1 MKHPKPVQPV
11 QAPQELQTAPPP
23 QQEPANGVPPEGE
36 DEGQAGEMPGM
47 DAPMNDGDATPE
59 PMPQGEENGSED
71 GGTKEDLQSQAGSL
85 AAALRQYN
93 SESPQPDVETNKYVA
108 GMILSAAIENLSG
121 KDRRDVVKKAKAG
134 EDLGMEPEEESEN
147 PEK

>member
-11 QAPQELQTAPPP
+11 QAPQDLQTAPPI
-23 QQEPANGVPPEGE
+23 QQEPANGVPPESE
-36 DEGQAGEMPGM
+36 NEGQAGMPGNEPPINNVPPASGEMPEG
-47 DAPMNDGDATPE
+47 NDGDE
-59 PMPQGEENGSED
+59 G

-93 SESPQPDVETNKYVA
+93 SEMQQPDVETNKYVA

-121 KDRRDVVKKAKAG
+121 KDRADVVKKAKAG
-134 EDLGMEPEEESEN
+134 EEADESPEDGEMQD
-147 PEK
+147 KMR